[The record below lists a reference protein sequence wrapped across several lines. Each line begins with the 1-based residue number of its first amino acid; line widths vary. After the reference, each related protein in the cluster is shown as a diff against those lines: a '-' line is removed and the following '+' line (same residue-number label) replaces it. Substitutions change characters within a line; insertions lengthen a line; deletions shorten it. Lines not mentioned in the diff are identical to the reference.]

1 MKAYCIS
8 DNTDTLMGM
17 RLAGFEGIVLHE
29 RQEILDKLN
38 QLIADCDCLNDN
50 QSHGTGC

>member
-17 RLAGFEGIVLHE
+17 RLAGFEGIVLHD

-38 QLIADCDCLNDN
+38 QLIADPDIAIVLM
-50 QSHGTGC
+50 TTK

>member
-29 RQEILDKLN
+29 RQEILDKINNLF
-38 QLIADCDCLNDN
+38 LGLLAFSLKSEKSIL
-50 QSHGTGC
+50 